1 MTTETEDVT
10 FTISATGPGSD
21 RYTYQWKKKMG
32 NSLFNVTEEQSTPDL
47 PMLAVNPGNS
57 GLYFCIV
64 KNQWNITK
72 KSNMAFL
79 KVVCKSNKYTCIQ
92 LP

>member
-21 RYTYQWKKKMG
+21 QYTYQWKKKMG
-32 NSLFNVTEEQSTPDL
+32 DSLSNVTEEQSTPDL
-47 PMLAVNPGNS
+47 PMLVVNPGNS

-79 KVVCKSNKYTCIQ
+79 KVICKSSKYTYIQ